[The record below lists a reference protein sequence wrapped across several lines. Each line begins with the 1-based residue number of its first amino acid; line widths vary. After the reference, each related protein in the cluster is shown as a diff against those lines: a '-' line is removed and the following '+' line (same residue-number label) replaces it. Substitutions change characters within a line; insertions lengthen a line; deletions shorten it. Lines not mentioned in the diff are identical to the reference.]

1 MRRYLLLLALA
12 ALPAPA
18 FAGGAAPAA
27 GAAAI
32 HRGGSG
38 NGPSAVPVY
47 RGSAAA
53 PARRLAEAVPMPEAI
68 VGGRNVWLVQHG
80 EGKLTVCRVV
90 RTTTIG
96 RERIRCA
103 SGRLPAD

>member
-18 FAGGAAPAA
+18 SAGGAGRAA
-27 GAAAI
+27 GSVAI
-32 HRGGSG
+32 HRGGSRS
-38 NGPSAVPVY
+38 GPSAVPVY

-53 PARRLAEAVPMPEAI
+53 PAQRLAEAAPMPEAI
-68 VGGRNVWLVQHG
+68 VGGRNVWLVQLG
-80 EGKLTVCRVV
+80 EGRLTACRVV
-90 RTTTIG
+90 RTTAIG